1 MTKTDLM
8 IMIVIMM
15 MTSMIMSMLTIVI
28 VMTNITELKTRWG
41 YSPPSLPWILLLQY
55 SPGSPTK
62 SYFKANHNT
71 DYFDIPTNIAEQI
84 QFVGILVL
92 HNK

>member
-1 MTKTDLM
+1 MTITDLM
-8 IMIVIMM
+8 IMIVIVMM
-15 MTSMIMSMLTIVI
+15 ISMIMSMLMI
-28 VMTNITELKTRWG
+28 VMTNITDLKTRWE
-41 YSPPSLPWILLLQY
+41 YSPPSHPWILLLQY

-62 SYFKANHNT
+62 TYNT